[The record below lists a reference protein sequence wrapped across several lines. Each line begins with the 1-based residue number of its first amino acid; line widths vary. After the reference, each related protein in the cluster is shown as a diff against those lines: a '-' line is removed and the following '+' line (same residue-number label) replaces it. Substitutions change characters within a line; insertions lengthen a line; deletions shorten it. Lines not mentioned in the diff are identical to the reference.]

1 MNPTQD
7 QNTNQPSPDPTVVDA
22 GMPPA
27 SMPTDSQ
34 VVTPLGAADPT
45 TIPSMSSDSPV
56 VDVPAAGTTVAPSE
70 STVPAD
76 EPVVA
81 EDSLGAVPAE
91 APVVEQEGAVSPPDD
106 QPVEPEAPQ
115 TNGSF

>member
-22 GMPPA
+22 GIPPA
-27 SMPTDSQ
+27 PMPTDSQ
-34 VVTPLGAADPT
+34 VVTPLGATDPT
-45 TIPSMSSDSPV
+45 TIPSVSSDSPV
-56 VDVPAAGTTVAPSE
+56 VDPPAAGTTVAPSE
-70 STVPAD
+70 STAPA
-76 EPVVA
+76 VA
-81 EDSLGAVPAE
+81 ENSLGAAPAE